1 MVENQAIARIERLGQ
16 DRVVQVI
23 RYLVRGTVEEVRIS
37 TSCIVN
43 IFNPGLGYSG
53 STEEKA

>member
-23 RYLVRGTVEEVRIS
+23 RYLTKDTVEEVRIPAWYVVTDS
-37 TSCIVN
+37 DRLC
-43 IFNPGLGYSG
+43 LEYS
-53 STEEKA
+53 